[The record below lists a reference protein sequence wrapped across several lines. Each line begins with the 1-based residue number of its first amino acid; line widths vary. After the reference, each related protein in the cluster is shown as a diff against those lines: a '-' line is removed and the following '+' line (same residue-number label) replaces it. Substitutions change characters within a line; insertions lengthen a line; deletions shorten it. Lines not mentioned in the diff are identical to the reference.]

1 MAESDETQQDIKE
14 IKWRIENI
22 DNKFDMLVRGNDAA
36 LEEVAELFRGD
47 SLMAQVY
54 LAVDGQRNQKE
65 IADAIDTTAM
75 TVSRKIDDLNSYGLI
90 KKKEIRNGAIWK
102 KSELHGVMRLG
113 DRVDPESG
121 WNGN

>member
-14 IKWRIENI
+14 IRWRIENI

-36 LEEVAELFRGD
+36 LQEVADLFMDD

-65 IADAIDTTAM
+65 IADAVDTTAM
-75 TVSRKIDDLNSYGLI
+75 TVSRKIRDLKNYGLI
-90 KKKEIRNGAIWK
+90 EKKEIRNGAIWK
-102 KSELHGVMRLG
+102 KSELHEVMRLG
-113 DRVDPESG
+113 DRVDPDSG
-121 WNGN
+121 WNDD